1 MKALVV
7 VKENITKKDAKL
19 SKLTSELT
27 KKSIEY
33 DILYYSEIDNFYDEI
48 HKKSFKNDYDIM
60 ISFGGDGTILRAA
73 RIARKLSIPIFG
85 INAGKVGFLTSIDDL
100 NNISE
105 YLKLLLNKKYY
116 YENRSMLD
124 VCVYR
129 DKKNVFEAYAVNET
143 TITVKCIINI
153 GHYKV
158 SIGSEDNV
166 FNYYSSDALIVASP
180 TGSTAHSLAAG
191 GPIVAPS
198 VDCFIITPICS
209 HALNQRSVVIPTEN
223 KVIVSIEEDNQ
234 IIDIDGR
241 RYFELEVGDKIYIKK
256 LPKTVKYIT
265 FEKNQFIN
273 NVKNKI
279 VDI

>member
-7 VKENITKKDAKL
+7 VKEHITKKNAKL

-27 KKSIEY
+27 KKRIEY

-48 HKKSFKNDYDIM
+48 HIRGYKNDYDIM

-73 RIARKLSIPIFG
+73 RIARKLDIPILG
-85 INAGKVGFLTSIDDL
+85 INAGTVGFLTSIDGLDH
-100 NNISE
+100 ISE
-105 YLKLLLNKKYY
+105 YLTLLLNKKYY
-116 YENRSMLD
+116 YENRSMLN
-124 VCVYR
+124 VCVCR
-129 DKKNVFEAYAVNET
+129 NNKNIFEAYAVNEA

-158 SIGSEDNV
+158 SIGNETEI
-166 FNYYSSDALIVASP
+166 FNYYSSDGLIVASP

-198 VDCFIITPICS
+198 VDCFIITPICP
-209 HALNQRSVVIPTEN
+209 HALNQRSVVISTDN
-223 KVIVSIEEDNQ
+223 SVIVAIEEENQ
-234 IIDIDGR
+234 LVDVDGR
-241 RYFELEVGDKIYIKK
+241 SHFELKIGDRVFIKK
-256 LPKTVKYIT
+256 LDKSVKYIV
-265 FEKNQFIN
+265 FDKNQFIN

-279 VDI
+279 IDL